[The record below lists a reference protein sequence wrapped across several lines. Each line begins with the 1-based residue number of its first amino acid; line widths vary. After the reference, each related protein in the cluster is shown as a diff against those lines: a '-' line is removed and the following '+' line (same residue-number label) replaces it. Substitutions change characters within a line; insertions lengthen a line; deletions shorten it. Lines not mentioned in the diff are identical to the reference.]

1 MSDIKRTITKGIT
14 TLNMKTNNFVE
25 QNKSKTYI
33 ATLEEEIQDLQRTIG
48 EVLYRNWKAG
58 DIKFE
63 DVERYFTSISEKEEL
78 IQKQQDYI
86 KELQLQEQQV
96 LGTENQGNVANKNVK
111 YCSMCGAQNGA
122 DYKFCVKCG
131 KEL

>member
-48 EVLYRNWKAG
+48 EVLYQNWKAG

-63 DVERYFTSISEKEEL
+63 DVERYLTSISEKEEL

-96 LGTENQGNVANKNVK
+96 LGTENQGNGADKNVK
-111 YCSMCGAQNGA
+111 YCSMCGAQNRT